1 MRATM
6 QQCQR
11 PEAGFTLIEMMMALG
26 MGLIIIAGLSAMF
39 VTNSRVTESF
49 TSRTERM
56 GDLYLASQLMQAD
69 LRGSRSTLLV
79 PPFPA
84 DLKPGKRLIKDIN
97 GVCNTPASVSLPTSY
112 PTSFTYLPFWDAA
125 SKTLTYQ
132 DLDGNTGIF
141 QYQRTAK
148 DRIYWL
154 RPDNCI
160 KKFEELMRNVEP
172 IKGIEGMVVSTPVGG
187 GGPVDVTLQS
197 SYRAGNKQN
206 APLTLSFKLWPRN

>member
-1 MRATM
+1 MHP
-6 QQCQR
+6 CQR
-11 PEAGFTLIEMMMALG
+11 PEAGFTLIEMMIALG

-69 LRGSRSTLLV
+69 LRGSVSV
-79 PPFPA
+79 PAAAFPA
-84 DLKPGKRLIKDIN
+84 DLKPNGRRGNVN
-97 GVCNTPASVSLPTSY
+97 GVCTAATASVSLPASY
-112 PTSFTYLPFWDAA
+112 PTNFAYLPFWDAA

-148 DRIYWL
+148 DSIYWL

-160 KKFEELMRNVEP
+160 STFQELMRNMDTTS
-172 IKGIEGMVVSTPVGG
+172 GIVVTAPN
-187 GGPVDVTLQS
+187 GGPVDVSLTS
-197 SYRAGNKQN
+197 SYRTSNRQD
-206 APLTLSFKLWPRN
+206 APLTLDFKLWPRN